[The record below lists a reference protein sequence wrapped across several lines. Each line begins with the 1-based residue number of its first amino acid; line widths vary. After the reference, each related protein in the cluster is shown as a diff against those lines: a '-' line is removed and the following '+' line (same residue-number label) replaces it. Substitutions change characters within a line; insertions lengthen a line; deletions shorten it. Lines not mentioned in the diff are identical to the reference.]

1 MLHVVGGKTRG
12 HWGHVLPPNF
22 AREGVSPTATYLR
35 LVVGQNINNA
45 SVKGAYAPHAD
56 MSELVVA
63 TSKLYQCVKL
73 KWP

>member
-35 LVVGQNINNA
+35 LVVGQNIKNA

-56 MSELVVA
+56 MSEIVVA
-63 TSKLYQCVKL
+63 TSKLL
-73 KWP
+73 KC